1 MAEVKAVFFD
11 LDDTLFDCSGSLIE
25 NARKRAARAMVEAGL
40 PVSDKRAYEMQIS
53 FYKKFGPMENIF
65 DRMCESLGCTK
76 DERRKIV
83 KAGYRAYNSDQV
95 ENIKLFKDAISTLRK
110 LGKKGIKLVLITS
123 GIYERQLKKIK
134 VLGLENEF
142 DLVFVHDI
150 EKDPS
155 KYNKFVR
162 AMKTLGLRPRNII
175 AIGDKVS
182 SEIRMANRLGMISVR
197 ILKGR
202 FSGIKP
208 RNDLEVPDYVVRN
221 LAGLFPLIK
230 RVSNG
235 RAKASGIKVVAI
247 GGGTGLPSVLAAL
260 KGHTKKL
267 TAIVTVTDSGRSTG
281 KLRREFGIPAVGDL
295 RNCLIALSDSEKL
308 MLDLFNYRFEGRLLK
323 DMSFGNLFIVAL
335 AKATGS
341 FKKAVKAASK
351 ILAVKGRVLPST
363 LENVHVCS
371 ELKDG
376 TLFCDENALIQ
387 RRASPKK
394 LAERSPIKR
403 IFLKPANVRILPE
416 AKKAILEADLIV
428 IGPGSLFTSVITNL
442 LVKGMKEAIKKSKG
456 KKVYIANVMTQVN
469 QTHGFKLSDHVKA
482 IEAYL
487 GKNVL
492 DFVVFNSRKPSS
504 KILKKYEEE
513 QSFFVEND
521 LRARKR
527 KPLLVGADIIEKPSF
542 SKKKASKQQLLRH
555 NEEKLASVLM
565 GLVS

>member
-1 MAEVKAVFFD
+1 MADVKAVFFD
-11 LDDTLFDCSGSLIE
+11 LDDTLYDCSGSLIGA
-25 NARKRAARAMVEAGL
+25 ARKRAAKAMVEAGL
-40 PVSDKRAYEMQIS
+40 PVSRKKAFEMQVS

-83 KAGYRAYNSDQV
+83 KAGFRSYNADQV
-95 ENIKLFKDAISTLRK
+95 ENIKPFKDAIPTLSK
-110 LGKKGIKLVLITS
+110 LEKRGIKRVLITS

-150 EKDPS
+150 EKEPS
-155 KYNKFVR
+155 KYKKFVR
-162 AMKTLGLRPRNII
+162 AMKTLGLKPRNIV
-175 AIGDKVS
+175 AIGDKIS
-182 SEIRMANRLGMISVR
+182 SEVRMANRLGMTSVR

-202 FSGIKP
+202 FSKMKP
-208 RNDLEVPDYVVRN
+208 RNELEEPDYAVGR
-221 LAGLFPLIK
+221 LAGLLPLIK
-230 RVSNG
+230 KIGNG
-235 RAKASGIKVVAI
+235 KAKVSGIKVVAI
-247 GGGTGLPSVLAAL
+247 GGGTGLPYVLAAL
-260 KGHTKKL
+260 KDYTKKL

-295 RNCLIALSDSEKL
+295 RNCLVALSDSEKL

-363 LENVHVCS
+363 LENVHVCT

-376 TLFCDENALIQ
+376 TVFDNENALIQ
-387 RRASPKK
+387 RRSSPKR
-394 LAERSPIKR
+394 LALRAPVKR
-403 IFLKPANVRILPE
+403 VFLRPANARVFPE
-416 AKKAILEADLIV
+416 ARKAILEADLVV

-442 LVKGMKEAIKKSKG
+442 LVKGMKEAIKRSPA

-469 QTHGFKLSDHVKA
+469 QTHNFGLSSHINA

-492 DFVVFNSRKPSS
+492 DYVVFNNKRPS
-504 KILKKYEEE
+504 KKVLQKYEEE

-521 LRARKR
+521 LKARKR
-527 KPLLVGADIIEKPSF
+527 KPLLVGADLIEEPSF
-542 SKKKASKQQLLRH
+542 SGKKQTKQQLLRH
-555 NEEKLASVLM
+555 NQKKLATVLM